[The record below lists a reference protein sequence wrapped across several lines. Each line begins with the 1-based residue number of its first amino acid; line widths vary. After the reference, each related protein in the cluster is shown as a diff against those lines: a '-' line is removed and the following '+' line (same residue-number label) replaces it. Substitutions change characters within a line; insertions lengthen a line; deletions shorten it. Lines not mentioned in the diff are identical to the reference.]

1 MADSW
6 TSVQIATLAMEA
18 LTPLT
23 VAGRG
28 AAPARR
34 KVSRH
39 RKPSRPEWRSSRYGR
54 RY

>member
-6 TSVQIATLAMEA
+6 TSMQIATLAMEA

-23 VAGRG
+23 VAG
-28 AAPARR
+28 AVLLQRR

-39 RKPSRPEWRSSRYGR
+39 RKPSRSEWRSSRYGR